1 MDAGTG
7 FMWLQQA
14 GCTKN
19 QKLAPGHVHD
29 ADERSDYII
38 WLWAREIRLDKAKL
52 TLFAHHYRIKF

>member
-29 ADERSDYII
+29 ADERSDM
-38 WLWAREIRLDKAKL
+38 IRLYNMAMGKGDQVG
-52 TLFAHHYRIKF
+52 